1 MYFEQLEKNLWK
13 CIGEG
18 PRHPVTGKR
27 KQISRRGKTKSE
39 AKKRVEEAIE
49 QAQTSH
55 TYNTKITYKQFCEAF
70 MTQYRLRGNK
80 ETTNEY
86 RQYCLNLFND
96 YIGSAKI
103 TAITSKQLQ
112 DIFND
117 LFDKKVAHNTLRGT
131 LNAIQQLFKYA
142 VETDLIVASPATSVF
157 IPKKKMQL
165 IENIDAE
172 IKQSYLESSELKAL
186 LHEADNH
193 QNVLFRTIVYL
204 IAFTGM
210 RPGESLALKQSDI
223 DFDHK
228 LVHITKTVYAKK
240 SVKGEFELTPP
251 KTLNSIRTIDV
262 DEIVI
267 EKINYLLEF
276 KRLKDWSKSEFLFSD
291 RDGIP
296 PTVKTLNQYVKRL
309 GGLAKIEKRCRTYIL
324 RHTHISLLAEANV
337 DLQYIMNR
345 VGHTHS
351 KTTTQI
357 YLHVT
362 EGMRKNA
369 ANLMHK
375 KFTQLLSTVKT
386 PE

>member
-1 MYFEQLEKNLWK
+1 MYFEQIEKSLWK

-27 KQISRRGKTKSE
+27 KQVSRRGKTKAE

-49 QAQTSH
+49 QMRSSNTFNAKIA
-55 TYNTKITYKQFCEAF
+55 YNEFCEKF
-70 MTQYRLRGNK
+70 MHQYQLRGNK
-80 ETTNEY
+80 ETTNRY
-86 RQYCLNLFND
+86 RKYCLSLLSQ
-96 YIGSAKI
+96 YIGNVKI
-103 TAITSKQLQ
+103 TSITAKQLQ

-117 LFDKKVAHNTLRGT
+117 LFEKEVAHNTLRGT
-131 LNAIQQLFKYA
+131 HNAVKQLFKYA
-142 VETDLIVASPATSVF
+142 TDTHLIAVSPAESTF
-157 IPKKKMQL
+157 IPKKKIQL

-172 IKQSYLESSELKAL
+172 IKKLYLESTELKSL
-186 LHEADNH
+186 LEKADEH
-193 QNVLFRTIVYL
+193 RNVLFRTAVYL

-210 RPGESLALKQSDI
+210 RPGEALALKLRDI
-223 DFDHK
+223 DFK
-228 LVHITKTVYAKK
+228 NKMIHITKTMYAKDSK
-240 SVKGEFELTPP
+240 KGDFELTPP
-251 KTLNSIRTIDV
+251 KTFKAIRTIDI

-276 KRLKDWSKSEFLFSD
+276 KRLKDWGKSDFLFGD
-291 RDGIP
+291 QEGVP
-296 PTVKTLNQYVKRL
+296 PTIKTLNQFVKRL
-309 GGLAKIEKRCRTYIL
+309 GQSAAIPKQCRTYIL

-345 VGHTHS
+345 VGHSNS
-351 KTTTQI
+351 KITTQI

-375 KFTQLLSTVKT
+375 KFTQLLTKA
-386 PE
+386 P